1 MPHDSG
7 AAATHEEGGV
17 SSAPQ
22 RNLVLI
28 LARDFA
34 SRLATAV
41 FLVDTDGNLI
51 YYNEA
56 AELVLGRPYVEGETM
71 AAAEWSTAFNP
82 VDEDGVPV
90 PLESMPLGVA
100 MLQGRPEH
108 KHFWIVG
115 EDTVRRAIEVTAFP
129 LFTQAAEMVGAVAIF
144 WEPEA

>member
-1 MPHDSG
+1 VAP
-7 AAATHEEGGV
+7 AATHEEGEV

-100 MLQGRPEH
+100 MIHGRPEH

-144 WEPEA
+144 WEPEG

>member
-1 MPHDSG
+1 M
-7 AAATHEEGGV
+7 

-51 YYNEA
+51 YYNET

-100 MLQGRPEH
+100 MMQGRPEH
-108 KHFWIVG
+108 KHFWIVA
-115 EDTVRRAIEVTAFP
+115 EDNVRRAIEVTAFP

-144 WEPEA
+144 WEPED